1 MPSDVSSPGAGMPL
15 SGGATASRKQER
27 ADVSAA
33 TELFSEAGEASHRT
47 GMPVAAPP
55 DDGDDQDEGGLEP
68 DQEDPGAHD
77 TDAPFDPARIR
88 VRTIPVLVGQLVS
101 RIRHEEVDLSP
112 DFQRLRGIW
121 NPVDKSRL
129 MESLLLR
136 IPIPVFYVA
145 ADEEDNWKVV
155 DGVQRIS
162 TMSDF
167 IEGRFALQKLQYL
180 ADFEGRRHDELPRPM
195 QRRISETQLTVNVI
209 EPGTP
214 QEVMFNIFHRINTGG
229 LALNG
234 QEIRHALNPGP
245 VREYLADL
253 AASEE
258 FQTATNRKVNP
269 RRMADRECVLRF
281 MAFRMDPW
289 EMYSAD
295 SLDAHLGNA
304 MRRLNEMSAEQR
316 EALEDD
322 FRQAMRTA
330 TRLFGQYAFR
340 KRYSLDEEKLKPINR
355 ALFETWSVELAR
367 CSPEQRELLVERRD
381 EVQERFIALLS
392 DDSEFEKAVSFS
404 TGTAQRIRKRFSAVR
419 DLVQGLLSC

>member
-15 SGGATASRKQER
+15 SRGATASRKRER

-33 TELFSEAGEASHRT
+33 TGLSSEAGDASHRT
-47 GMPVAAPP
+47 GMPAAAPP
-55 DDGDDQDEGGLEP
+55 DDGDDQDEGGLEREREETGS
-68 DQEDPGAHD
+68 QSA
-77 TDAPFDPARIR
+77 DAPFDPSRIR

-101 RIRHEEVDLSP
+101 RIRHDEIDLSP

-121 NPVDKSRL
+121 KPVDKSRL

-167 IEGRFALQKLQYL
+167 IEGRFALQKLEYL
-180 ADFEGRRHDELPRPM
+180 ADFEGKRHDELPRPM

-229 LALNG
+229 LTLNG

-245 VREYLADL
+245 VREYLAGL

-258 FQTATNRKVNP
+258 FRIATNGRVNP

-281 MAFRMDPW
+281 MAFRMNPW
-289 EMYSAD
+289 ENYSAH

-304 MRRLNEMSAEQR
+304 MRRLNEMSAERR
-316 EALEDD
+316 EALEED
-322 FRQAMRTA
+322 FLHAMRTA
-330 TRLFGQYAFR
+330 ARLFGQYAFR
-340 KRYSLDEEKLKPINR
+340 KRYSIDDEKLKPINR
-355 ALFETWSVELAR
+355 PLFETWSIELAR
-367 CSPEQRELLVERRD
+367 CSAEQRELLVERRY
-381 EVQERFIALLS
+381 EVQERFIALLG
-392 DDSEFEKAVSFS
+392 DDPEFEKAVSLS
-404 TGTAQRIRKRFSAVR
+404 TGTAQRIRKRFAAVR
-419 DLVQGLLSC
+419 ELVQGVLSC